1 MCRTASLAVPILL
14 IASTVAC
21 AQGYPAKPVRIMLG
35 YPPGGG
41 TDVMARTLAAKLTE
55 AFGQQV
61 IVENR
66 PGANANLAADIAA
79 RTPPDGYTLLMIST
93 SHAINK
99 PLYRTLKY
107 DLEKDFAPVAR
118 FAVVPHAVVVH
129 PSLPVKSVRD
139 LIALA
144 TARPGQLTFAS
155 SGVGAS
161 DQIAAEMFGVMT
173 GTHLVHVPYKGA
185 GPAMTDLIGGQVM
198 LFFAS
203 MPAAL
208 SHIQS
213 GRIRC
218 LAVTSEHRAAV
229 LPNMPTVSE
238 TGVGGYALSTWFA
251 MLIPSGAPK
260 EVIARLNGE
269 INRIVQ
275 MSDVKERLAT
285 VGAEPLV
292 GTPEAFGVYLKSEV
306 AKYAKIIRDIN
317 IQVE

>member
-1 MCRTASLAVPILL
+1 
-14 IASTVAC
+14 
-21 AQGYPAKPVRIMLG
+21 MLG

-41 TDVMARTLAAKLTE
+41 TDTMARVLAAKLTE

-61 IVENR
+61 IVDNR

-79 RTPPDGYTLLMIST
+79 RTPPDGYTVLMIST

-107 DLEKDFAPVAR
+107 DLEKDFAPVIR
-118 FAVVPHAVVVH
+118 FAVVPHAVVTH
-129 PSLPVKSVRD
+129 PSLPVNSVRE
-139 LIALA
+139 LIGLA
-144 TARPGQLTFAS
+144 MARPGQLTFAS

-173 GTHLVHVPYKGA
+173 GTRLVHVPYKGA
-185 GPAMTDLIGGQVM
+185 GPAMTDLVGGQVV

-208 SHIQS
+208 VHIQS

-218 LAVTSEHRAAV
+218 IAVTSERRAAV
-229 LPNMPTVSE
+229 LPDIPTVAE
-238 TGVGGYALSTWFA
+238 AGVPGYALSTWFA
-251 MLIPSGAPK
+251 MLIPAGAPK
-260 EVIARLNGE
+260 DVIARLNGE
-269 INRIVQ
+269 INKIILLP
-275 MSDVKERLAT
+275 DVKERLAT
-285 VGAEPLV
+285 VGAEPLG
-292 GTPEAFGVYLKSEV
+292 GTPEAFAVYLKSEI
-306 AKYAKIIRDIN
+306 AKYAKIIHDTN